1 MYNVKQKQSLISQ
14 YKAQRLATNHQESIV
29 YVMSK
34 WRIKVIPNS
43 NINVSHYFTDG
54 EEEVKIYSAKF
65 SHDDKYIAA
74 GIAVNDM

>member
-1 MYNVKQKQSLISQ
+1 M
-14 YKAQRLATNHQESIV
+14 
-29 YVMSK
+29 MSK

-74 GIAVNDM
+74 GIANNYM

>member
-1 MYNVKQKQSLISQ
+1 
-14 YKAQRLATNHQESIV
+14 
-29 YVMSK
+29 MSK
-34 WRIKVIPNS
+34 SRIKVIPNS

-74 GIAVNDM
+74 GIVVVHM